1 MSVGRAQ
8 GDTVGKVD
16 ADSSALAPP
25 HSPPWTRTWLRQL
38 RQGRLHLGA
47 RGCLAVPAPSSLLPY
62 LPHALLDDV
71 SHRGSSHMHALLHTL
86 QPADLATKGVHL
98 LRTALNNAWTAVQSV
113 ALCCI
118 SYKMAMVQQS
128 TRDRVGPGPRWA
140 LAQRLANAHMC
151 AGGMCTATCECA
163 HVCWWD
169 VHMCAGGMCICVL
182 VGSVGG
188 VRLWQQYLQGA
199 THGFGVLDQVVLRAL
214 VSPQENV
221 PHQAHYVQ
229 LAGAVGVLHI
239 TRHDTTRHG
248 TSENSMSRPRALAQS
263 ACHAMHTKLPKQRLQ
278 NPTVLAHNM
287 HAT

>member
-1 MSVGRAQ
+1 MRAHTPALGPRWIRTHLPPSLAQPWPTHPVQPQSYLQHPNQSINKSIKQSMQTMSQPSVGRSNGECVGRAL
-8 GDTVGKVD
+8 GDTVGKAD

-98 LRTALNNAWTAVQSV
+98 LRAALNSAWTAAQSA

-128 TRDRVGPGPRWA
+128 TRDRVGPGPQWA
-140 LAQRLANAHMC
+140 LAQRLVNGCAQRRVSAHMC
-151 AGGMCTATCECA
+151 
-163 HVCWWD
+163 V
-169 VHMCAGGMCICVL
+169 GGMCICVL

-188 VRLWQQYLQGA
+188 VRQW
-199 THGFGVLDQVVLRAL
+199 
-214 VSPQENV
+214 
-221 PHQAHYVQ
+221 
-229 LAGAVGVLHI
+229 
-239 TRHDTTRHG
+239 
-248 TSENSMSRPRALAQS
+248 
-263 ACHAMHTKLPKQRLQ
+263 
-278 NPTVLAHNM
+278 
-287 HAT
+287 